1 MGGSRRQRKSN
12 KRKSEAC
19 KTRPRATS
27 SKKAGG
33 LATDCSSGSGRG
45 GATTP
50 EDKRRK
56 RAGSVCDEEKNPAK
70 KPRGHGQR
78 SSDSTEIEMHRNNLP
93 CSSNQSTYAQHDCK
107 VYVCGVS
114 LEQSASCSGSV
125 FDPLLKVLA
134 KLPPGQHWF
143 AAFVYG
149 SKALICEAYE
159 DTEILKGHWTL
170 EDWQAISERT
180 NFQVKVADG
189 AIPQEFV
196 KRTVHSM
203 KYCGPYNL
211 VTNNCQ
217 TWIVELLKT
226 FNLPTQGLALLT
238 AEGTWNGISSLW
250 NLFKNWL

>member
-1 MGGSRRQRKSN
+1 MGGSSHQRKSN
-12 KRKSEAC
+12 QSKSQAY
-19 KTRPRATS
+19 KTRDRATS

-33 LATDCSSGSGRG
+33 LATDFSCGSGRG

-50 EDKRRK
+50 EDKGRK
-56 RAGSVCDEEKNPAK
+56 REGSVCDEEKNPAK

-78 SSDSTEIEMHRNNLP
+78 SSDSTESEMHRNNLP

-107 VYVCGVS
+107 VYVCGTP
-114 LEQSASCSGSV
+114 LEQSSSSSGSV
-125 FDPLLKVLA
+125 FAPLQEVVGE
-134 KLPPGQHWF
+134 LPSGQHWF

-149 SKALICEAYE
+149 SEALICEACE
-159 DTEILKGHWTL
+159 DTNTLKGRWTL

-203 KYCGPYNL
+203 EYCGLYDV

-217 TWIVELLKT
+217 NWVLELLKKL
-226 FNLPTQGLALLT
+226 NLPTQGLAFLT
-238 AEGTWNGISSLW
+238 AEETWNGITALW
-250 NLFKNWL
+250 NVLKSLL